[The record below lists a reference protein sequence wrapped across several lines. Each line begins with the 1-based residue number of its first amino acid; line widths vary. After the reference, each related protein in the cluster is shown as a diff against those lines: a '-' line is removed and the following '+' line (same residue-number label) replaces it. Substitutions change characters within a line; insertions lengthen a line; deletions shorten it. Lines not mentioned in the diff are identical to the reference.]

1 MSYARW
7 GTQSDV
13 YLFESIYGV
22 LECTGCLRNGSTGF
36 SWISSRIEDVGRL
49 CATRQTLQHLDQHRR
64 AGDQVP
70 AYAYTRLFQERHMT
84 DEQLYGGARHANI
97 SSASEK
103 ETG

>member
-7 GTQSDV
+7 GERSDI
-13 YLFESIYGV
+13 YYGV
-22 LECTGCLRNGSTGF
+22 FDRAMC
-36 SWISSRIEDVGRL
+36 WHSSPFEDVGRL

-70 AYAYTRLFQERHMT
+70 AYAYKRLFQERHMT

-97 SSASEK
+97 SSTFEK